1 LKTGIRVHFA
11 MLATAPD
18 ADARKHRWVVA
29 KIYGDVVNGSP
40 KARAVDIGP
49 TVKALQAAGKTS
61 LRAIAAGLNDQ
72 GIPTAHGQGTWS
84 AVQVARVLDGKGYYG
99 WMGNSRSE
107 AKYQGERALFLLL
120 ITTARIDL

>member
-1 LKTGIRVHFA
+1 MF
-11 MLATAPD
+11 ATAPD

-40 KARAVDIGP
+40 KTRAVDIGP

-99 WMGNSRSE
+99 WMGKQPLR
-107 AKYQGERALFLLL
+107 GE
-120 ITTARIDL
+120 ISG